1 VGNKELMN
9 MQTQSSNAGI
19 NIHSGRVAPLN
30 QANVD
35 TDQIIPKQFLTAVT
49 RSGYGKH
56 LFHDWRYL
64 DQHEQ
69 VLNPDFALNKP
80 EHQGASILLTRENFG
95 CGSSREHAPWSLDD
109 YGFKVVI
116 ATSFADIFYGNC
128 INNQLLPVQLTSH
141 EIDQLFAAVE
151 ANAAVEV
158 TINLQEQNVKV
169 NDLSFHFDIAE
180 QHKTNLLKG
189 LDAIGLTLELSDK
202 IKAFEDSRPLWQ
214 QA

>member
-1 VGNKELMN
+1 MTT
-9 MQTQSSNAGI
+9 QTTPAGI
-19 NIHSGRVAPLN
+19 NIHTGTAAPLN

-69 VLNPDFALNKP
+69 VLNPDFSLNKP
-80 EHQGASILLTRENFG
+80 EHQGASILLVRENFG

-109 YGFKVVI
+109 YGFKVLI

-128 INNQLLPVQLTSH
+128 INNQLLPVQLESDQM
-141 EIDQLFAAVE
+141 DQLFALVE
-151 ANAAVEV
+151 QDPTTSITV
-158 TINLQEQNVKV
+158 NLEQQTVSV
-169 NDLSFHFDIAE
+169 GDLSFSFDIAQ

-189 LDAIGLTLELSDK
+189 LDAIGQTLELDAQIST
-202 IKAFEDSRPLWQ
+202 FENSRPSWQ